1 MRSQLASPAGE
12 PRIAGPIERHG
23 SESNIESICTHV
35 QADPHSDPSR
45 YHRELVQITALAL
58 CAALAFWLTTAAHA
72 YARQQNLHDAD
83 QWYRRGEQALMAG
96 DSAGAVDA
104 LRRAVARNRA
114 DRRYALALAH
124 AFVSAGDPD
133 AAERVLLSLRDTT
146 PEDVD
151 VNLALARLNAAR
163 GAAEDAV
170 RYFRSA
176 LYAPAAAADVE
187 LRRSTRLELIR
198 YLLAS
203 NDRGRALVEL
213 LAAANDSP
221 NDPTSALELGRLF
234 VDAGED
240 RRALDQFQ
248 IALRGAPQNADAL
261 TAAGAAAFRLARYQE
276 AQQYLAAAPPT
287 GPNLERLHVTT
298 GVLTLDPSAPRL
310 STSERRTRLLSGLEA
325 VESRL
330 TTCPPTAETNA
341 EVRDVRMFSA
351 DLRRRVRVD
360 SEIIDNGMDLI
371 GRGEHAAASCRQES
385 PTDRALGLIIDRTAP
400 R

>member
-1 MRSQLASPAGE
+1 
-12 PRIAGPIERHG
+12 
-23 SESNIESICTHV
+23 
-35 QADPHSDPSR
+35 
-45 YHRELVQITALAL
+45 VQITALAIA
-58 CAALAFWLTTAAHA
+58 AALAFWVTTAAHA

-96 DSAGAVDA
+96 DHAGAVDA

-114 DRRYALALAH
+114 DRKYALALAH
-124 AFVSAGDPD
+124 AFVTANDPD

-170 RYFRSA
+170 RYFRNA

-203 NDRGRALVEL
+203 DDRGRASVEL

-234 VDAGED
+234 INAGDD

-261 TAAGAAAFRLARYQE
+261 TAAGAAAFRLARYQD
-276 AQQYLAAAPPT
+276 AQRYLAAAPPT
-287 GPNLERLHVTT
+287 EANRKLLAAAT

-310 STSERRTRLLSGLEA
+310 STNERRTRLLSGLDA

-330 TTCPPTAETNA
+330 MTCAPTVDTSAELR
-341 EVRDVRMFSA
+341 ELRMFSA
-351 DLRRRVRVD
+351 DLRRRARVD
-360 SEIIDNGMDLI
+360 SETIDHGMDLI
-371 GRGEHAAASCRQES
+371 GRGEHAAAACREES
-385 PTDRALGLIIDRTAP
+385 PTDRALVLIVANSAP